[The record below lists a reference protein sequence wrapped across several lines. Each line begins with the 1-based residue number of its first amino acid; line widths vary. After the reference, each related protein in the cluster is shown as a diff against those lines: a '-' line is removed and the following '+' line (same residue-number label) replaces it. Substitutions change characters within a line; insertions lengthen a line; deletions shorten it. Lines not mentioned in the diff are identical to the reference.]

1 MLLLVGFI
9 LIFIYFRNWCGAH
22 YIWWTF
28 YVVGSYVI
36 LRWSTLGPWK
46 CECCPFSFF
55 LRFSSVYYSPYPF
68 LSTRETHEFKRLFL
82 FFCLLSLSL
91 PKKET
96 ENKTKST
103 DSPRM
108 RMFILVSLTDPLH
121 FGFNPDHWASKNVL
135 LFREKTKDSWD
146 SMFLGRCSPGISQ
159 VAVYWYDRRDV
170 WILESL
176 RVTFV
181 LFIFDS
187 NVVS

>member
-1 MLLLVGFI
+1 MALTTFGGLFMLLGVMLFFDGALLALGNVG
-9 LIFIYFRNWCGAH
+9 
-22 YIWWTF
+22 
-28 YVVGSYVI
+28 VV
-36 LRWSTLGPWK
+36 LCL
-46 CECCPFSFF
+46 SFF
-55 LRFSSVYYSPYPF
+55 VSPPYII
-68 LSTRETHEFKRLFL
+68 LLTRSFRLGRHTHTFKRLFP
-82 FFCLLSLSL
+82 FFCLVSLSLSLHNLSPSL

-96 ENKTKST
+96 KNKTKST
-103 DSPRM
+103 DSPCM
-108 RMFILVSLTDPLH
+108 HIFILVSLTDPLH
-121 FGFNPDHWASKNVL
+121 FRFNPDHWASKDVL

-159 VAVYWYDRRDV
+159 VAVYWNDRRDV

>member
-1 MLLLVGFI
+1 MHI
-9 LIFIYFRNWCGAH
+9 
-22 YIWWTF
+22 
-28 YVVGSYVI
+28 
-36 LRWSTLGPWK
+36 
-46 CECCPFSFF
+46 
-55 LRFSSVYYSPYPF
+55 
-68 LSTRETHEFKRLFL
+68 
-82 FFCLLSLSL
+82 
-91 PKKET
+91 
-96 ENKTKST
+96 
-103 DSPRM
+103 
-108 RMFILVSLTDPLH
+108 FILVSLTDPLH

-159 VAVYWYDRRDV
+159 VAVYWNDRRDV